1 MSNAFER
8 AMGLGDVDIVGDPAA
23 AGEAPEN
30 VVRYRDTGAQYT
42 SGWRIDFGFGFTA
55 AGIPTVIANG
65 ATATFKIEPRTPF
78 KPEEMIIPSYLCPG
92 LYITNIEHAD
102 RKYIDGSPVPADL
115 YSEVSTRKDLRLPT
129 VMPSDVCIISVLN
142 LSGAAVNFAAAL
154 RGLKVS
160 R

>member
-1 MSNAFER
+1 MANAYER
-8 AMGLGDVDIVGDPAA
+8 AMGLGDVEIGDPAVS
-23 AGEAPEN
+23 GEATDN
-30 VVRYRDTGAQYT
+30 VVRYRDTSNAYT

-55 AGIPTVIANG
+55 AGVPTVIANG

-129 VMPSDVCIISVLN
+129 VMPSDVCIISILN

-154 RGLKVS
+154 RGMKVS